1 MSQTYNG
8 PGAMMRS
15 EAGGTIVA
23 GQQRYPNTT
32 DNGRAPVV
40 WRDRVGV
47 HPATAAYCAPRKNGR
62 AP

>member
-1 MSQTYNG
+1 
-8 PGAMMRS
+8 MRS